1 MFDSCLV
8 TLQLPNT
15 EQNLSPVSLCLYGL
29 HINYFLINH
38 IYNILMKSSVYFIFC
53 LLTVSFLSTPFLS
66 SREKERE
73 GSPFDRWKAFHN
85 QRAFPFGE
93 IPVDAMKKAHGKVQR
108 MIEQKGGAQVLS
120 NNLNGN

>member
-8 TLQLPNT
+8 SLQLPLM
-15 EQNLSPVSLCLYGL
+15 EQNLFPVSLCLYGL
-29 HINYFLINH
+29 HIKYFLINH
-38 IYNILMKSSVYFIFC
+38 IHYIVMKSSVYFLFC
-53 LLTVSFLSTPFLS
+53 LLAVSFLSTPLLS

-93 IPVDAMKKAHGKVQR
+93 IPTDAMKKAHGKVQR
-108 MIEQKGGAQVLS
+108 MIEQTLQ
-120 NNLNGN
+120 